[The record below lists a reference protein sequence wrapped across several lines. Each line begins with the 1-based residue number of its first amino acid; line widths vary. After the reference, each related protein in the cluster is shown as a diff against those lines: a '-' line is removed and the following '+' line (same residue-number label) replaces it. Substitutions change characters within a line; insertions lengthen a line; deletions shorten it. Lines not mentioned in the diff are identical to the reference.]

1 MASRDVNFG
10 RHSQAICC
18 DRSHHSLPIKPPS
31 TMPNRLA
38 HETSPYLLQH
48 ANNPVE
54 WWPWCDEAIQ
64 TARRH
69 ERPIFLSIGYS
80 ACHWCHVME
89 HESFEDPVIAS
100 LMSERFVCIKV
111 DREERP
117 DLDQIYMSAV
127 QAMTGSGGW
136 PMSVFLTPELKPFF
150 GGTYWPPTARWG
162 RPGFREILLG
172 VSDAW
177 QNRREA
183 VLAQSEEL
191 TGHVVAAASA
201 NVEPSPLNEEI
212 LRGAMRSLLRS
223 ADRVHGGFG
232 SAPKFPHPMD
242 LRVALRCWKR
252 FEAAEGQGLSDKRQ
266 NASSATASPSA
277 LAPQPLLDIALLTLN
292 KMANGGIYDHLGGGF
307 ARYSTDER
315 WLVPHFEK
323 MLYDNALLVPAY
335 LEAFQITGEPD
346 FARVA
351 RETLDYILREM
362 TQPQGGFYAT
372 QDADSE
378 GVEGK
383 FFVWSEA
390 EVDAALGEASQESG
404 DGRQEEAGT
413 LVPSPPSSGERA
425 RVRGPSGEN
434 AYQSLTPE
442 ERTPHPNP
450 LPSKARGEGTGTETS
465 LTTPASPSTLD
476 PQPSTLFKLC
486 YDISARGN
494 WEHSNILNR
503 VLTHAEAAEKLKV
516 DPTQLEAVLATCR
529 QKLFDVRSQRIWP
542 GRDEKVLVSWN
553 GLMIAAMSLGAN
565 VLGEPKYAAAA
576 RAAADFILREMVEAS
591 GQESGDWSQGE
602 VGTLVP
608 SPPSSGE
615 RARVRGPNGDD
626 ASQPLTAEERTPH
639 PNPLPSK
646 ARGEGTGADS
656 SPSTLNPPPS
666 TRLLHSYKD
675 GRARFNAYLDDYA
688 ALIDG
693 LCELYQA
700 VFEAKYLDAALGLA
714 QRMLDQFWDDANGG
728 FFYTSNDH
736 ETLIARNKETHDNAT
751 PSGNSLAATALLK
764 LARLTGRM
772 DLEAKA
778 VATLELM
785 SGLMNRIPLAAGQS
799 LIALDFLLGPTHEL
813 VVVEGVKERESG
825 DRDQAAGVRSQQE
838 QEVDA
843 ARILSGLHQR
853 FVPNKVV
860 HRREA
865 ATSDET
871 LPPATRS
878 MLSGKTAI
886 NGEASLYICRFGA
899 CEPPAVGAVP
909 IADVIERL

>member
-1 MASRDVNFG
+1 
-10 RHSQAICC
+10 
-18 DRSHHSLPIKPPS
+18 
-31 TMPNRLA
+31 MPNKLA
-38 HETSPYLLQH
+38 DETSPYLLQH

-54 WWPWCDEAIQ
+54 WWPWCDEALQ

-89 HESFEDPVIAS
+89 HESFEDPVMAA

-136 PMSVFLTPELKPFF
+136 PMSVFLTPELKPFYC
-150 GGTYWPPTARWG
+150 GTYWPPTARWG

-191 TGHVVAAASA
+191 TGHVVEAAASR
-201 NVEPSPLNEEI
+201 VTPSPLNEDM
-212 LRGAMRSLLRS
+212 LRGAMQSLLRS

-242 LRVALRCWKR
+242 LRVALRCSRR
-252 FEAAEGQGLSDKRQ
+252 FQADEV
-266 NASSATASPSA
+266 
-277 LAPQPLLDIALLTLN
+277 LDVALLTLN

-315 WLVPHFEK
+315 WLAPHFEK

-335 LEAFQITGEPD
+335 LEAFQITGNPD
-346 FARVA
+346 YARVV

-390 EVDAALGEASQESG
+390 EVDAVLE
-404 DGRQEEAGT
+404 
-413 LVPSPPSSGERA
+413 
-425 RVRGPSGEN
+425 VRGQE
-434 AYQSLTPE
+434 
-442 ERTPHPNP
+442 
-450 LPSKARGEGTGTETS
+450 TGGSSQQEA
-465 LTTPASPSTLD
+465 ASPSA
-476 PQPSTLFKLC
+476 LFKFC
-486 YDISARGN
+486 YDVTARGN
-494 WEHSNILNR
+494 WEHTNILNR
-503 VLTHAEAAEKLKV
+503 AISPADAATKLKV

-542 GRDEKVLVSWN
+542 GRDEKVLASWN
-553 GLMIAAMSLGAN
+553 GLMIAAMSQAAN
-565 VLGEPKYAAAA
+565 VLGEPKYAEAAS
-576 RAAADFILREMVEAS
+576 AAADFILSEMIGEGS
-591 GQESGDWSQGE
+591 PESGVRSLKEGVTGAGE
-602 VGTLVP
+602 
-608 SPPSSGE
+608 SE
-615 RARVRGPNGDD
+615 E
-626 ASQPLTAEERTPH
+626 PLTLTLSPQ
-639 PNPLPSK
+639 S
-646 ARGEGTGADS
+646 RGEGTEQDS
-656 SPSTLNPPPS
+656 SPSTTNPQPS
-666 TRLLHSYKD
+666 TCLLHSYKD

-688 ALIDG
+688 GLIDG

-714 QRMLDQFWDDANGG
+714 QRMLDQFWDDADGG

-764 LARLTGRM
+764 LARLTGRT

-778 VATLELM
+778 VATLEMM

-799 LIALDFLLGPTHEL
+799 LIALDFLLGPTHEV
-813 VVVEGVKERESG
+813 VVVEGVRGRESG
-825 DRDQAAGVRSQQE
+825 AGSRP
-838 QEVDA
+838 DA
-843 ARILSGLHQR
+843 GFRPSDKASVLSGLHQR

-860 HRREA
+860 HLREA
-865 ATSDET
+865 TAPDQS
-871 LPPATRS
+871 LPPAIRTI
-878 MLSGKTAI
+878 LSGKSAVNDDT
-886 NGEASLYICRFGA
+886 SLYICRFGT
-899 CEPPAVGAVP
+899 CEQPAVGVTA
-909 IADVIERL
+909 ITDAIERL

>member
-1 MASRDVNFG
+1 
-10 RHSQAICC
+10 
-18 DRSHHSLPIKPPS
+18 
-31 TMPNRLA
+31 MPNKLV

-54 WWPWCDEAIQ
+54 WWPWCHEALQ

-89 HESFEDPVIAS
+89 HESFEDPVIAA

-136 PMSVFLTPELKPFF
+136 PMSVFLTPELKPFY

-183 VLAQSEEL
+183 VRAQSEEL
-191 TGHVVAAASA
+191 TAHVVEAAASR
-201 NVEPSPLNEEI
+201 VTPSPLNEDI
-212 LRGAMRSLLRS
+212 LRGAMQSLLRS

-252 FEAAEGQGLSDKRQ
+252 FEMVEGRRSRVEGQS
-266 NASSATASPSA
+266 ASSVVQPSTID
-277 LAPQPLLDIALLTLN
+277 PQPLLDIALLTLN

-335 LEAFQITGEPD
+335 LEAFQITGDPD
-346 FARVA
+346 YARVA

-390 EVDAALGEASQESG
+390 EVDAILEDRSQES
-404 DGRQEEAGT
+404 E
-413 LVPSPPSSGERA
+413 
-425 RVRGPSGEN
+425 VRSQKEKP
-434 AYQSLTPE
+434 
-442 ERTPHPNP
+442 
-450 LPSKARGEGTGTETS
+450 
-465 LTTPASPSTLD
+465 SPSTLD
-476 PQPSTLFKLC
+476 PQPSTAFKLC
-486 YDISARGN
+486 YDISAQGN
-494 WEHSNILNR
+494 WEHANILNR
-503 VLTHAEAAEKLKV
+503 AISHADAATKLKV
-516 DPTQLEAVLATCR
+516 DPPQLEAVLAACR

-542 GRDEKVLVSWN
+542 GRDEKVLASWN

-576 RAAADFILREMVEAS
+576 RAAADFILIEMVGE
-591 GQESGDWSQGE
+591 GRPESGVRNQKEDRTGDGE
-602 VGTLVP
+602 
-608 SPPSSGE
+608 SE
-615 RARVRGPNGDD
+615 D
-626 ASQPLTAEERTPH
+626 PLTLTLTLSPQ
-639 PNPLPSK
+639 S
-646 ARGEGTGADS
+646 RGEGAEVDAALS
-656 SPSTLNPPPS
+656 SPS

-693 LCELYQA
+693 LCELYQT

-714 QRMLDQFWDDANGG
+714 QRMLDQYWDDANGG

-736 ETLIARNKETHDNAT
+736 EELIARNKETHDNAT

-764 LARLTGRM
+764 LARLTGRT

-778 VATLELM
+778 VATLEMM

-799 LIALDFLLGPTHEL
+799 LIALDFLLGPTHE
-813 VVVEGVKERESG
+813 VVLVEGPSRNQESG
-825 DRDQAAGVRSQQE
+825 GRSQE
-838 QEVDA
+838 ENVA
-843 ARILSGLHQR
+843 GILGELHQR

-865 ATSDET
+865 TTTDES
-871 LPPATRS
+871 LPLSTRP
-878 MLSGKTAI
+878 MLSGKLAV
-886 NGEASLYICRFGA
+886 NDDVSLYICRFGT
-899 CEPPAVGAVP
+899 CEQPAVGVAA
-909 IADVIERL
+909 ISEVIKRL

>member
-1 MASRDVNFG
+1 
-10 RHSQAICC
+10 
-18 DRSHHSLPIKPPS
+18 
-31 TMPNRLA
+31 MPNKLA
-38 HETSPYLLQH
+38 DETSPYLLQH

-64 TARRH
+64 TARRR
-69 ERPIFLSIGYS
+69 EKPIFLSIGYS

-89 HESFEDPVIAS
+89 HESFEDPVMAA

-172 VSDAW
+172 VSEAW

-191 TGHVVAAASA
+191 TGHVVEAAASR
-201 NVEPSPLNEEI
+201 VTPSPLNEDI
-212 LRGAMRSLLRS
+212 LRGAMQSLLRS

-242 LRVALRCWKR
+242 LRVALRCSRR
-252 FEAAEGQGLSDKRQ
+252 FQADEV
-266 NASSATASPSA
+266 
-277 LAPQPLLDIALLTLN
+277 LDVALLTLN

-315 WLVPHFEK
+315 WLAPHFEK

-335 LEAFQITGEPD
+335 LEAFQITGDPNY
-346 FARVA
+346 ARVA

-383 FFVWSEA
+383 FFVWSEQ
-390 EVDAALGEASQESG
+390 EVDAVLAERGQKTEVRKQK
-404 DGRQEEAGT
+404 EAGN

-425 RVRGPSGEN
+425 RVRGPSGEG
-434 AYQSLTPE
+434 AGEDL
-442 ERTPHPNP
+442 
-450 LPSKARGEGTGTETS
+450 ARSTLS
-465 LTTPASPSTLD
+465 SPSTLYD
-476 PQPSTLFKLC
+476 QPSTHFKLC

-494 WEHSNILNR
+494 WEHTNILNR
-503 VLTHAEAAEKLKV
+503 AISHADAAAKLKV
-516 DPTQLEAVLATCR
+516 DPAQLEAVLATCR

-542 GRDEKVLVSWN
+542 GRDEKVLASWN
-553 GLMIAAMSLGAN
+553 GLMIAAMSLAAN

-576 RAAADFILREMVEAS
+576 RAAADFILSEMVEGG
-591 GQESGDWSQGE
+591 GQESGDRSQTE
-602 VGTLVP
+602 DGT
-608 SPPSSGE
+608 
-615 RARVRGPNGDD
+615 RAAG
-626 ASQPLTAEERTPH
+626 ERTPH

-646 ARGEGTGADS
+646 ARGEGTDEDS

-693 LCELYQA
+693 LCELYQT

-736 ETLIARNKETHDNAT
+736 EALIARNKETHDNAT

-764 LARLTGRM
+764 LARLTGRT

-778 VATLELM
+778 VATLEMM

-813 VVVEGVKERESG
+813 VLVEGTSRNQESG
-825 DRDQAAGVRSQQE
+825 DRTQAENVAG
-838 QEVDA
+838 
-843 ARILSGLHQR
+843 ILSELHQR

-865 ATSDET
+865 TTTDES
-871 LPPATRS
+871 LPLSTRPV
-878 MLSGKTAI
+878 LSGKSVV
-886 NGEASLYICRFGA
+886 NGEASLYVCRFGT
-899 CEPPAVGAVP
+899 CEQPAVGTVA
-909 IADVIERL
+909 ITDAIERL

>member
-1 MASRDVNFG
+1 
-10 RHSQAICC
+10 
-18 DRSHHSLPIKPPS
+18 
-31 TMPNRLA
+31 MPNRLA

-48 ANNPVE
+48 ANNPVD
-54 WWPWCDEAIQ
+54 WWPWCEEAIQ

-89 HESFEDPVIAS
+89 HESFEDPVLAA
-100 LMSERFVCIKV
+100 LMNERFVCIKV

-136 PMSVFLTPELKPFF
+136 PMSVFLTPALKPFY
-150 GGTYWPPTARWG
+150 GGTYWPPTARGG

-177 QNRREA
+177 LNRRDT
-183 VLAQSEEL
+183 VLHQADEL
-191 TGHVVAAASA
+191 TSHVVDAASA
-201 NVEPSPLNEEI
+201 SVASSPLNEEI
-212 LRGAMRSLLRS
+212 LRHALRSLVRS

-242 LRVALRCWKR
+242 LRVALRCSRR
-252 FEAAEGQGLSDKRQ
+252 FHDDEV
-266 NASSATASPSA
+266 
-277 LAPQPLLDIALLTLN
+277 LDVALLTLD
-292 KMANGGIYDHLGGGF
+292 KMARGGIYDHLGGGF

-335 LEAFQITGEPD
+335 LEAFQLTGRAD

-362 TQPQGGFYAT
+362 TQPAGGFYST

-390 EVDAALGEASQESG
+390 EVDAVLAERSQESG
-404 DGRQEEAGT
+404 GRR
-413 LVPSPPSSGERA
+413 P
-425 RVRGPSGEN
+425 
-434 AYQSLTPE
+434 
-442 ERTPHPNP
+442 
-450 LPSKARGEGTGTETS
+450 GTEDGS
-465 LTTPASPSTLD
+465 QSDAAAPSTLHL
-476 PQPSTLFKLC
+476 PPSTLFKVC

-494 WEHSNILNR
+494 WEHANILNR
-503 VLTHAEAAEKLKV
+503 VVTHDEAAAKLKV
-516 DPTQLEAVLATCR
+516 DPAQLEEVLARCR

-553 GLMIAAMSLGAN
+553 GLMIGAMALAAN

-576 RAAADFILREMVEAS
+576 RAAAEFILREMVVER
-591 GQESGDWSQGE
+591 GQEAGDRSQRDE
-602 VGTLVP
+602 LHAP
-608 SPPSSGE
+608 SLSELEFGPSS
-615 RARVRGPNGDD
+615 
-626 ASQPLTAEERTPH
+626 
-639 PNPLPSK
+639 
-646 ARGEGTGADS
+646 
-656 SPSTLNPPPS
+656 
-666 TRLLHSYKD
+666 RLLHSFKD

-693 LCELYQA
+693 LCELYQT
-700 VFEAKYLDAALGLA
+700 VFEAQYLDAALRLA

-764 LARLTGRM
+764 LARLTGRT
-772 DLEAKA
+772 DLEAKG
-778 VATLELM
+778 VATLEMM

-813 VVVEGVKERESG
+813 VAVEGTQSRGQESG
-825 DRDQAAGVRSQQE
+825 DRSQQAAA
-838 QEVDA
+838 D
-843 ARILSGLHQR
+843 ILSALHRR

-860 HRREA
+860 HRREV
-865 ATSDET
+865 TTNDES
-871 LPPATRS
+871 LPQSVRAV
-878 MLSGKTAI
+878 LSGKTAI
-886 NGEASLYICRFGA
+886 NDEPSLYICRFGT
-899 CEPPAVGAVP
+899 CEQPAIGAAS
-909 IADVIERL
+909 IAEAIQKL

>member
-1 MASRDVNFG
+1 
-10 RHSQAICC
+10 
-18 DRSHHSLPIKPPS
+18 
-31 TMPNRLA
+31 MPNRLA
-38 HETSPYLLQH
+38 QETSPYLLQH

-89 HESFEDPVIAS
+89 HESFEDPVMAA

-136 PMSVFLTPELKPFF
+136 PMSVFLTPELKPFY

-183 VLAQSEEL
+183 VLVQSEEL
-191 TGHVVAAASA
+191 TSHVVDAAASR
-201 NVEPSPLNEEI
+201 VTPSPLNEDI
-212 LRGAMRSLLRS
+212 LRRAMQSLLRS

-242 LRVALRCWKR
+242 LRVALRCSRR
-252 FEAAEGQGLSDKRQ
+252 FQADEV
-266 NASSATASPSA
+266 
-277 LAPQPLLDIALLTLN
+277 LDVALLTLN

-335 LEAFQITGEPD
+335 LEAFQITGDPD
-346 FARVA
+346 YARVA

-390 EVDAALGEASQESG
+390 EVDAVLAPLSPALRGEGPGVRGSS
-404 DGRQEEAGT
+404 
-413 LVPSPPSSGERA
+413 SFSIPSSEDRKTEEE
-425 RVRGPSGEN
+425 PLTLTLSP
-434 AYQSLTPE
+434 QS
-442 ERTPHPNP
+442 
-450 LPSKARGEGTGTETS
+450 RGEGTGAES
-465 LTTPASPSTLD
+465 PSSPSTLAFSL
-476 PQPSTLFKLC
+476 STTFKLC

-494 WEHSNILNR
+494 WEHTNILNR
-503 VLTHAEAAEKLKV
+503 AISHADAATKLKV

-529 QKLFDVRSQRIWP
+529 QKLFDVRSERVWP
-542 GRDEKVLVSWN
+542 GRDEKVLASWN

-565 VLGEPKYAAAA
+565 VLSEPKYADAA
-576 RAAADFILREMVEAS
+576 RAAADFILREMVEVS
-591 GQESGDWSQGE
+591 GPESGGRSQETEDGNQYE
-602 VGTLVP
+602 NGTLVP

-615 RARVRGPNGDD
+615 RVRVRGPNGDD
-626 ASQPLTAEERTPH
+626 TSQLRTAEERTSH
-639 PNPLPSK
+639 PNPLPSN
-646 ARGEGTGADS
+646 ARGEGAGAGS
-656 SPSTLNPPPS
+656 PPSTLHPQPS
-666 TRLLHSYKD
+666 ARLLHSYKD

-693 LCELYQA
+693 LCELYQT
-700 VFEAKYLDAALGLA
+700 VFDAKYLDAALGLA
-714 QRMLDQFWDDANGG
+714 QRMLDQFWDEADGG

-764 LARLTGRM
+764 LARLTGRT

-799 LIALDFLLGPTHEL
+799 LIALDFLLGPTHE
-813 VVVEGVKERESG
+813 VVIVDGLRGQSSG
-825 DRDQAAGVRSQQE
+825 DRGQAGNSTRVLAE
-838 QEVDA
+838 
-843 ARILSGLHQR
+843 LHQR

-860 HRREA
+860 HLREA
-865 ATSDET
+865 TTLDES
-871 LPPATRS
+871 LPLSTRS
-878 MLSGKTAI
+878 MLKGKSAVNDET
-886 NGEASLYICRFGA
+886 SLYICRFGT
-899 CEPPAVGAVP
+899 CEQPVVGTTAITV
-909 IADVIERL
+909 AIERL

>member
-1 MASRDVNFG
+1 
-10 RHSQAICC
+10 
-18 DRSHHSLPIKPPS
+18 
-31 TMPNRLA
+31 MPNKLA
-38 HETSPYLLQH
+38 DETSPYLLQH

-64 TARRH
+64 TARRR
-69 ERPIFLSIGYS
+69 EKPIFLSIGYS

-89 HESFEDPVIAS
+89 HESFEDPVMAA

-136 PMSVFLTPELKPFF
+136 PMSVFLTPELKPFY

-191 TGHVVAAASA
+191 TGHVVEAAASR
-201 NVEPSPLNEEI
+201 VTPSPLNEEI
-212 LRGAMRSLLRS
+212 LRGAMQSLLRS

-266 NASSATASPSA
+266 NASSATASSSVPRPSA

-292 KMANGGIYDHLGGGF
+292 KMAHGGIYDHLGGGF

-335 LEAFQITGEPD
+335 LEAFQITGNPD
-346 FARVA
+346 YARVA

-390 EVDAALGEASQESG
+390 EVDAALAPLAPALRGEG
-404 DGRQEEAGT
+404 PG
-413 LVPSPPSSGERA
+413 
-425 RVRGPSGEN
+425 VRGSASPANSTSSPDHHKTDEEP
-434 AYQSLTPE
+434 LTLTLSPQG
-442 ERTPHPNP
+442 
-450 LPSKARGEGTGTETS
+450 RGEGTGKEFDPSTS
-465 LTTPASPSTLD
+465 ASPSTLA
-476 PQPSTLFKLC
+476 PQPSTAFKLC

-542 GRDEKVLVSWN
+542 GRDEKVLASWN
-553 GLMIAAMSLGAN
+553 GLMIAAMSLAAN

-576 RAAADFILREMVEAS
+576 RAAADFILSKMVEGG
-591 GQESGDWSQGE
+591 GQESGDRSQTEDGI
-602 VGTLVP
+602 
-608 SPPSSGE
+608 
-615 RARVRGPNGDD
+615 RA
-626 ASQPLTAEERTPH
+626 AKERT
-639 PNPLPSK
+639 PLPSK
-646 ARGEGTGADS
+646 ARGEGTDEDS

-693 LCELYQA
+693 LCELYQT

-736 ETLIARNKETHDNAT
+736 EALIARNKETHDNAT

-764 LARLTGRM
+764 LARLTGRT

-778 VATLELM
+778 VATLEMM

-813 VVVEGVKERESG
+813 VLVEGTSRNQESG
-825 DRDQAAGVRSQQE
+825 DRTQAENVAG
-838 QEVDA
+838 
-843 ARILSGLHQR
+843 ILSELHQR

-865 ATSDET
+865 TTTDES
-871 LPPATRS
+871 LPLSTRPV
-878 MLSGKTAI
+878 LSGKSVV
-886 NGEASLYICRFGA
+886 NGEASLYVCRFGT
-899 CEPPAVGAVP
+899 CEQPAVGTVA
-909 IADVIERL
+909 ITDAIERL

>member
-1 MASRDVNFG
+1 
-10 RHSQAICC
+10 
-18 DRSHHSLPIKPPS
+18 
-31 TMPNRLA
+31 MPNKLA
-38 HETSPYLLQH
+38 DETSPYLLQH

-54 WWPWCDEAIQ
+54 WWPWCDEALQ

-89 HESFEDPVIAS
+89 HESFEDPVMAA
-100 LMSERFVCIKV
+100 LMSERFICIKV

-191 TGHVVAAASA
+191 TAHVVEAAASR
-201 NVEPSPLNEEI
+201 VTPSPLNEDI
-212 LRGAMRSLLRS
+212 LRGAMQSLLRA

-242 LRVALRCWKR
+242 LRVALRCWRR
-252 FEAAEGQGLSDKRQ
+252 FEMVEGRRSRVEGPS
-266 NASSATASPSA
+266 ASSVAQPSA
-277 LAPQPLLDIALLTLN
+277 IDPQPLLDIALLALN

-335 LEAFQITGEPD
+335 LEAFQITGDPD
-346 FARVA
+346 YARVA

-390 EVDAALGEASQESG
+390 EVDAVLEDRSQESEVG
-404 DGRQEEAGT
+404 GQKEK
-413 LVPSPPSSGERA
+413 P
-425 RVRGPSGEN
+425 
-434 AYQSLTPE
+434 
-442 ERTPHPNP
+442 
-450 LPSKARGEGTGTETS
+450 
-465 LTTPASPSTLD
+465 SPSTLD

-486 YDISARGN
+486 YDITSRGN
-494 WEHSNILNR
+494 WEHTNILNR
-503 VLTHAEAAEKLKV
+503 AISHADAAVKLKV
-516 DPTQLEAVLATCR
+516 DPARLEAVLATCR
-529 QKLFDVRSQRIWP
+529 QKLFDARSQRIWP

-565 VLGEPKYAAAA
+565 ILSEPKYAAAA
-576 RAAADFILREMVEAS
+576 RAAADFILSEMVES
-591 GQESGDWSQGE
+591 GHSQE
-602 VGTLVP
+602 
-608 SPPSSGE
+608 
-615 RARVRGPNGDD
+615 
-626 ASQPLTAEERTPH
+626 AEQ
-639 PNPLPSK
+639 N
-646 ARGEGTGADS
+646 S
-656 SPSTLNPPPS
+656 SPSTLIPQPS

-714 QRMLDQFWDDANGG
+714 QRMLDQFWDEADGG

-764 LARLTGRM
+764 LARLSGRT
-772 DLEAKA
+772 DLEEKA
-778 VATLELM
+778 VATLEMM
-785 SGLMNRIPLAAGQS
+785 SGLMTRIPLAAGQS
-799 LIALDFLLGPTHEL
+799 LIALDFLLGPTHEI
-813 VVVEGVKERESG
+813 VVVEGVGSQESG
-825 DRDQAAGVRSQQE
+825 DRSQQE
-838 QEVDA
+838 QKKNVAD
-843 ARILSGLHQR
+843 ILCGLHQR
-853 FVPNKVV
+853 FIPNKVV
-860 HRREA
+860 YRREA
-865 ATSDET
+865 TTTDES
-871 LPPATRS
+871 LPLSTRS
-878 MLSGKTAI
+878 TLSGKSAV
-886 NGEASLYICRFGA
+886 NDEVSLYICRFGT
-899 CEPPAVGAVP
+899 CGQPAVGTAA
-909 IADVIERL
+909 ISEAIERL